1 MISQHEEERGMHDQR
16 NSQAQQV
23 LADFGFVPKDIKRH
37 FIIIIYNLDSRK
49 MDAETNAVPP
59 VLDLP
64 RA

>member
-1 MISQHEEERGMHDQR
+1 MHDQR

-64 RA
+64 MA